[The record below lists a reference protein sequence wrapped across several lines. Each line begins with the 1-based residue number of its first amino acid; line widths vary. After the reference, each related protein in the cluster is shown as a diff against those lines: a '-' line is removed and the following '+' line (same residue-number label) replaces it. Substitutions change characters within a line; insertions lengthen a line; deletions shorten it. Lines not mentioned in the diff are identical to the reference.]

1 MQINRRDF
9 VRYCS
14 ASAAALGLSA
24 TELGALEEAMANPAA
39 PTVLWLEGAG
49 CSGCSVSLLNRISP
63 TGPTTAGDLLINS
76 VNLAYHPTLMSASG
90 ELAVA
95 AANRAYTA
103 GGYVLVVEGAVP
115 TKFGGETCVA
125 WTYTDSSGVVRE
137 ETFQA
142 AVKRLASRAAAI
154 VSVGNCAS
162 FGGMSAAPPNPTG
175 AVSVATATGKP
186 TINVAGCPPHPD
198 WMIWTFVQ
206 ILTGKFVATDTKGRP
221 TGVFSRTVHSR
232 CPRREKDETG
242 QFGRDG
248 YCLEELGCRGP
259 ETVAPCP
266 VTFWNNGVSWC
277 VGANAPCIGCTEP
290 SFPVSPLMGGEGD
303 DD

>member
-1 MQINRRDF
+1 
-9 VRYCS
+9 
-14 ASAAALGLSA
+14 
-24 TELGALEEAMANPAA
+24 
-39 PTVLWLEGAG
+39 
-49 CSGCSVSLLNRISP
+49 
-63 TGPTTAGDLLINS
+63 
-76 VNLAYHPTLMSASG
+76 
-90 ELAVA
+90 
-95 AANRAYTA
+95 
-103 GGYVLVVEGAVP
+103 
-115 TKFGGETCVA
+115 
-125 WTYTDSSGVVRE
+125 
-137 ETFQA
+137 
-142 AVKRLASRAAAI
+142 
-154 VSVGNCAS
+154 
-162 FGGMSAAPPNPTG
+162 
-175 AVSVATATGKP
+175 
-186 TINVAGCPPHPD
+186 
-198 WMIWTFVQ
+198 MIWTFVQ